1 MNLNELCF
9 QSPLSV
15 GCVKQRHSA
24 AVNQPMNSSI
34 ESLLSTH
41 VADFLGR
48 HHAIEHKIAV
58 ALSGGIDS
66 MVLLDILHTLNL
78 SKAAPS
84 LVFEAIHVNHNISP
98 NAQHW
103 AAFCVA
109 ECEKRSLPITVE
121 SVTVDRNSGAGLEA
135 AARAARYAALAKS
148 SARFILTAQHQD
160 DQAETVLHQL
170 LRGTG
175 LNGLAGMGESRAL
188 STSQTLL
195 RPLLKITRAQI
206 ESYAAGR
213 DLQWIEDESNND
225 TRHTRN
231 FLRHEV
237 IPVIAARFPHYADSL
252 ARTAQHAAESA
263 ELNEALAM
271 LDLQWNG
278 RDAFA
283 DALDALPM
291 ARQCNALYYWLRWQ
305 NVALP
310 SHAQLETWAGQIFR
324 DAPESKPHQAGGHD
338 FLICRKQGKLILKTD
353 GAS

>member
-1 MNLNELCF
+1 M
-9 QSPLSV
+9 
-15 GCVKQRHSA
+15 KSA
-24 AVNQPMNSSI
+24 I
-34 ESLLSTH
+34 EQQLTTH

-48 HHAIEHKIAV
+48 QNVSESGIAI
-58 ALSGGIDS
+58 ALSGGVDS
-66 MVLLDILHTLNL
+66 MALLDILHRINL
-78 SKAAPS
+78 SNAAPS

-103 AAFCVA
+103 ADFCVA
-109 ECEKRSLPITVE
+109 ECEKRSVAITVE
-121 SVTVDRNSGAGLEA
+121 SVAVDRNSGAGLEA
-135 AARAARYAALAKS
+135 AARAARYAALKKS
-148 SARFILTAQHQD
+148 SARFIVTAQHQD
-160 DQAETVLHQL
+160 DQAETVLHQM

-206 ESYAAGR
+206 ELYAAVR

-225 TRHTRN
+225 TRYTRN
-231 FLRHEV
+231 FMRHEV
-237 IPVIAARFPHYADSL
+237 IPIIAARFPHYADSL

-263 ELNEALAM
+263 ELNEALAVI
-271 LDLQWNG
+271 DLKWNG

-291 ARQCNALYYWLRWQ
+291 ARRCNALYYWLRWQ
-305 NVALP
+305 NVAQP
-310 SHAQLETWAGQIFR
+310 THAQLETWAGQIFR

-338 FLICRKQGKLILKTD
+338 FLICRKQGKLVLKAN